1 MFLELFRPCK
11 GGLPP
16 DGAGYIFL
24 NFSKIKELFL
34 QDLSSQMH
42 VFKAWVW
49 NFTAP
54 GRAKPPLAVFGPP
67 EAVQNVNEL
76 PMSTP
81 KTEILFQTY
90 EFELPPKAC
99 AFKAPALKLFSTS
112 ESSLGQQSGNKRCA
126 HFDFKSR
133 NTFPKM
139 LILSAPKVLRLES
152 SSFRVLFDVKLL
164 SRATPGQQ
172 KTHKHTNT
180 QIHKHRNIQTHKHAN
195 TQNTHTHTKVGVST
209 WRFGG
214 VGVSPWR
221 YGGRL
226 GVSTWRFEGACPSH
240 QLNPSSQ
247 YTHTYIY
254 IYPVHTSN
262 AYPLAYSYIYIYMYI
277 YIHTHTYIY
286 IYIFVR
292 M

>member
-1 MFLELFRPCK
+1 
-11 GGLPP
+11 
-16 DGAGYIFL
+16 
-24 NFSKIKELFL
+24 
-34 QDLSSQMH
+34 
-42 VFKAWVW
+42 
-49 NFTAP
+49 
-54 GRAKPPLAVFGPP
+54 
-67 EAVQNVNEL
+67 
-76 PMSTP
+76 MSTP

-195 TQNTHTHTKVGVST
+195 TQNTHTHTHTHKGRGIHVEV
-209 WRFGG
+209 WR
-214 VGVSPWR
+214 
-221 YGGRL
+221 GR
-226 GVSTWRFEGACPSH
+226 GIPMEVRGEAWGIHMEVRRGMSKPSAE
-240 QLNPSSQ
+240 S
-247 YTHTYIY
+247 I
-254 IYPVHTSN
+254 I
-262 AYPLAYSYIYIYMYI
+262 A
-277 YIHTHTYIY
+277 IHTHTYIY
-286 IYIFVR
+286 IYIPFTRATRIHSHIHIYIYTCIYIYIHTHIYIYIYIFVR